1 MLARRADEVIS
12 RYFEEAQRS
21 PARKRGR
28 DLGYELLTQGTR
40 DTIAKR
46 ELSDIISSAVDRPA
60 AGIQMKV
67 GVAITTLGLLL
78 TAIPISA
85 QTQNEDW
92 VVRPK
97 KVENPPKIDGLLDEP
112 LWDEIEPITD
122 FRQYEPDNRA
132 LPTENTEV
140 RICYDSRFLYFGIR
154 AYDGEPNKIIA
165 RVFERDRMVDDD
177 DSFTVAIDSLNDN
190 RNGVL
195 FDSNTLGTKRD
206 VQYTEKGNYNGSWD
220 SVWYTKGNIDDL
232 GFTMEIAIPFF
243 VLRFKPTEDVEMG
256 LYLERVNRRKNE
268 TTCWPHLTRDFNY
281 RSVSQYGRMVG
292 LHGIERGVDLEVKPY
307 GIGGYSETPVD
318 SDRVVDAGI
327 DVKWGLTSNLTT
339 DLTLNPDF
347 AQVESDALQVNLTR
361 FSLFYPEKREFFLE
375 NTGLFQFGLARTA
388 EVFFSRRIG
397 IREGREVPI
406 LGGARVYGL
415 MGNTNLGV
423 MTMQTRDSGG
433 FGGENF
439 SVARVKHNI
448 FGRSYVGGIATSRR
462 GAELE
467 DTTLGGDFMFLF
479 GRNFKVNGSLARSAR
494 SARSERPGGDEAYWM
509 ANFGVNHDT
518 DLYNWTVRYDD
529 IDPDFDPGIGFIARP
544 DQRAVFADANYKPRP
559 GWKGVRQLTMGAFF
573 QRIENHDGV
582 VETLYWSPAFRVG
595 FQSEAWIS
603 AAYDD
608 IFDYVP
614 FSFPVAPGVVIPSGE
629 YRNHQGIVSFR
640 TGRAGRVVLSG
651 FFRAG
656 SYYGGN
662 FTRTNLVLMVQPIPQ
677 LHLNADNSLD
687 KVDLPGG
694 SFDSLISR
702 LSVSYYFSPALTTR
716 LTAQY
721 SSLLEDFIF
730 NFRLR
735 WIYAPRS
742 EVWLVYDEGR
752 RFGLLEPSL
761 RDRALIAKIV
771 HNFSF

>member
-1 MLARRADEVIS
+1 MKRANEHDQA
-12 RYFEEAQRS
+12 FG
-21 PARKRGR
+21 RGR
-28 DLGYELLTQGTR
+28 CLASTVALVTFLFM
-40 DTIAKR
+40 
-46 ELSDIISSAVDRPA
+46 AVP
-60 AGIQMKV
+60 V
-67 GVAITTLGLLL
+67 
-78 TAIPISA
+78 SA
-85 QTQNEDW
+85 QIQDEQW
-92 VVRPK
+92 VVRPRK
-97 KVENPPKIDGLLDEP
+97 IESPPKIDGVLDEP
-112 LWDEIEPITD
+112 FWDEIEPITD

-132 LPTENTEV
+132 VPTEKTEV
-140 RICYDSRFLYFGIR
+140 RICYDSRFLYFGVR
-154 AYDGEPNKIIA
+154 AYDSEPDKIIA
-165 RVFERDRMVDDD
+165 RVFERDRSVDDD
-177 DSFTVAIDSLNDN
+177 DSFTVAIDPLNDD

-220 SVWYTKGNIDDL
+220 TVWYTKGNIDEL

-243 VLRFKPTEDVEMG
+243 ALRFKPTEDVEMG

-292 LHGIERGVDLEVKPY
+292 LHGIQRGVDLEVKPY
-307 GIGGYSETPVD
+307 GIGGYSETPAE

-375 NTGLFQFGLARTA
+375 NAGLFQFGLSRTA

-397 IREGREVPI
+397 IHDGREVPI

-415 MGNTNLGV
+415 MGDTNLGL
-423 MTMQTRDSGG
+423 MTMQTRESGG
-433 FGGENF
+433 FSGENF

-448 FGRSYVGGIATSRR
+448 FGRSYVGGIVTSRQ
-462 GAELE
+462 GAVVE

-479 GRNFKVNGSLARSAR
+479 GRNFKVDGSLARS
-494 SARSERPGGDEAYWM
+494 GGSGSGEGDWM

-518 DLYNWTVRYDD
+518 DLYNWTIRYDD
-529 IDPDFDPGIGFIARP
+529 IDPEFNPGIGFISRP
-544 DQRAVFADANYKPRP
+544 DQRAVFVDANYKPRP
-559 GWKGVRQLTMGAFF
+559 GWNGVRQLTMGTSF
-573 QRIENHDGV
+573 QRIENHAGV
-582 VETLYWSPAFRVG
+582 VETLYWSPTFRVG

-608 IFDYVP
+608 LFDYVP
-614 FSFPVAPGVVIPSGE
+614 FSFTVAPGVVIPSGE
-629 YRNHQGIVSFR
+629 YRNHQGIVRFR
-640 TGRAGRVVLSG
+640 TGRARRIVLSG
-651 FFRAG
+651 FFGGG
-656 SYYGGN
+656 SYYDGHISS
-662 FTRTNLVLMVQPIPQ
+662 TNLALTVQPIPQ
-677 LHLNADNSLD
+677 VHLNADNSLD

-694 SFDSLISR
+694 SFDSLISM
-702 LSVSYYFSPALTTR
+702 LSASYYFSPALATR

-721 SSLLEDFIF
+721 SSVREDFIF
-730 NFRLR
+730 NFRMR

-742 EVWLVYDEGR
+742 EVWLVYDEGH